1 MITPIYA
8 ALLVFL
14 YIFLSFRVIKLR
26 MKYKVGIGDGDQSML
41 TRAIRV
47 HGNFAENVPYALLLV
62 WMYES
67 TGGST
72 LLVNIMGILLCLGRL
87 SHAYGVSQ
95 PKEPLIY
102 RQSGMVMTFLVMLIA
117 ALLILTHLALG
128 YRF

>member
-26 MKYKVGIGDGDQSML
+26 MKYKVGIGDGDHPLL

-47 HGNFAENVPYALLLV
+47 HGNFAENVPFALLLL

-67 TGGST
+67 LPGAPI
-72 LLVNIMGILLCLGRL
+72 LVHLMGALLCIGRL
-87 SHAYGVSQ
+87 IHAYGVSQ
-95 PKEPLIY
+95 EKEPLIY
-102 RQSGMVMTFLVMLIA
+102 RQGGMMITFFILCTT
-117 ALLILTHLALG
+117 ALLILAHLLLG
-128 YRF
+128 